1 MFLEEVFLVYLD
13 GNFVG
18 LCEDED
24 LVVDIAQDHINGID
38 ILLDDDMPDRLEYHR
53 IGINRWYFYDQYNCA
68 DRLSK
73 DNIMCYGYYQTKDC
87 VQKMNQLT
95 LEKERAEAKL
105 RAMTL

>member
-1 MFLEEVFLVYLD
+1 MFLEDVFVVYLD
-13 GNFVG
+13 GNFIG
-18 LCEDED
+18 ICEDED

-38 ILLDDDMPDRLEYHR
+38 VLLDDDMPDRLAYHR
-53 IGINRWYFYDQYNCA
+53 ICINRWYFYDQYNCA

-87 VQKMNQLT
+87 VRKMNELT